1 MAPKISIVI
10 PVYNAE
16 KYLSGCLDSILAQQY
31 GGELELICV
40 NDGSNDNSAQIL
52 QNYAAKNLNI
62 KVISQVNKGAA
73 AARNAGIKAASGKYI
88 SFIDADDY
96 ILAGLYS
103 KFAQEINKEDV
114 DIYMFNGQIET
125 TEKKRTSVFFTSS
138 MFKSNITEDDCIDYK
153 DIANFFY
160 GNQAIWNKI
169 YRADFLREHNFC
181 MKEGCVFEDTLFNFA
196 TIINA
201 AKIRFTYQSFYI
213 YRQNTQSVTS
223 SIGANSLDL
232 LKIFTDMEKESQ
244 KRGLA
249 QYFSYALFQLE
260 YEKIIETLSL
270 TKSEFRQELF
280 EKAQEFLKERIGKLN
295 PQIFLKL
302 GNINFGLALLNYTY
316 EQFCNTLLLSKDTF
330 HFSKIKPKNPMFS
343 IIVPVYNVQRFLPL
357 CIKSLTNQS
366 YDNFEIICV
375 NDGSTDGSQA
385 LLEQYA
391 QADAR
396 ITLINQENKGLGGAR
411 NTGVRAA
418 RGKYLLF
425 VDSDDWISLDTLQKL
440 NESVKQN
447 EADIYMFGLL
457 EFIDQT
463 MQILPSVYMDRFA
476 GINTCNIKDI
486 TDRMYIAPCAWNK
499 LYRREY
505 FIENDLFFEEKV
517 YFEDVLIHTKS
528 LICANKIAFSYHNLY
543 YYRIRANSIINSGYS
558 DKKINDLVQAFVS
571 TINWL
576 KQKGIYAEYKQRLA
590 NFAQINFSMQL
601 NHFGKQYTEVV
612 QNRIKN
618 SPELSELFNLS

>member
-1 MAPKISIVI
+1 MEPKISIVI

-31 GGELELICV
+31 GGELEIICV

-52 QNYAAKNLNI
+52 QNYSAKNLNI

-73 AARNAGIKAASGKYI
+73 AARNAGMKAASGKYI

-169 YRADFLREHNFC
+169 YRADFLREHNFW

-302 GNINFGLALLNYTY
+302 VNINFGLALINYAY
-316 EQFCNTLLLSKDTF
+316 GQFCNTLLLSKDTF
-330 HFSKIKPKNPMFS
+330 HFSKIK
-343 IIVPVYNVQRFLPL
+343 
-357 CIKSLTNQS
+357 
-366 YDNFEIICV
+366 
-375 NDGSTDGSQA
+375 
-385 LLEQYA
+385 
-391 QADAR
+391 
-396 ITLINQENKGLGGAR
+396 
-411 NTGVRAA
+411 
-418 RGKYLLF
+418 
-425 VDSDDWISLDTLQKL
+425 
-440 NESVKQN
+440 
-447 EADIYMFGLL
+447 
-457 EFIDQT
+457 FI
-463 MQILPSVYMDRFA
+463 L
-476 GINTCNIKDI
+476 
-486 TDRMYIAPCAWNK
+486 
-499 LYRREY
+499 
-505 FIENDLFFEEKV
+505 
-517 YFEDVLIHTKS
+517 
-528 LICANKIAFSYHNLY
+528 
-543 YYRIRANSIINSGYS
+543 
-558 DKKINDLVQAFVS
+558 
-571 TINWL
+571 
-576 KQKGIYAEYKQRLA
+576 
-590 NFAQINFSMQL
+590 
-601 NHFGKQYTEVV
+601 
-612 QNRIKN
+612 
-618 SPELSELFNLS
+618 